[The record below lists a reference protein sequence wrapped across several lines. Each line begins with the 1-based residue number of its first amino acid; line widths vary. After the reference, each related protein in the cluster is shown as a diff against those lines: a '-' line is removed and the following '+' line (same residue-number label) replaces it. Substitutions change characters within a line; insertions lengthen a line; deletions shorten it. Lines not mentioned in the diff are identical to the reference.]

1 MDRAPAHSAASTQ
14 RWLQQHDV
22 SVVSGWP
29 GNSPDLNPIENL
41 WGWMKAKLYRR
52 QLRNITEL
60 KAAVQEL
67 WEQVPDYMLTRLMG
81 SMERRLRDVVAR
93 QGRYTGR

>member
-1 MDRAPAHSAASTQ
+1 MHQIDVQQPPAAPVVAVLCTSLAAQ
-14 RWLQQHDV
+14 W
-22 SVVSGWP
+22 WP
-29 GNSPDLNPIENL
+29 ACRQTAAEHPQPTTH
-41 WGWMKAKLYRR
+41 KLYRR
-52 QLRNITEL
+52 QVRNITEL